1 MKVSNETK
9 VGALTVI
16 AVTLLIL
23 GFNFLK
29 GKTLLKKSNVL
40 YARFPDVGALEP
52 ANQVKIK
59 GYRIGNVYKIDKLD
73 KDVSEVVVTINLLD
87 EINIPSNSV
96 AVINSSLT
104 GNSSISVLPGNSKT
118 FLAKGDT
125 LLSASNP
132 DILSKITTSIDPV
145 MANVKQAVD
154 SLKLLLSNVNS
165 MFDEKTKANLRH
177 TIANLKSTSDE
188 LNVMLNS
195 KNGAL
200 SKTLNNV
207 EAFTTNLN
215 TNNEKL
221 NTTIENFKT
230 TSQKLSEL
238 QLKETVTNLNNS
250 ITQLQG
256 ILQKANSKDGS
267 LGLLIHDPKLYNN
280 LQNTTR
286 SLNILLDDFKLHP
299 KRYINVSVFGGK
311 KDKSEPLKAPLADSI
326 YNNQK

>member
-29 GKTLLKKSNVL
+29 GKTILKKSNVL
-40 YARFPDVGALEP
+40 YARFPDVLSLEP

-59 GYRIGNVYKIDKLD
+59 GYRIGNVYKINKLD

-87 EINIPSNSV
+87 DINIPSNSV
-96 AVINSSLT
+96 AIINSSLT
-104 GNSSISVLPGNSKT
+104 GTSSISIIPGDSKT

-125 LLSASNP
+125 LRSTNNP
-132 DILSKITTSIDPV
+132 DILSKVMTSIDPV
-145 MANVKQAVD
+145 MANIKQAVD
-154 SLKLLLSNVNS
+154 SLKLVLSSVNS
-165 MFDEKTKANLRH
+165 MFDENTKSNLKH
-177 TIANLKSTSDE
+177 TIANLKTTSDN
-188 LNVMLNS
+188 LSVMLNS

-200 SKTLNNV
+200 AKTLTNV
-207 EAFTTNLN
+207 ETFTTNLN

-230 TSQKLSEL
+230 TSQNLSEL
-238 QLKETVTNLNNS
+238 KLKETVANLNNS

-267 LGLLIHDPKLYNN
+267 LGMLINDPKLYNN
-280 LQNTTR
+280 LENTSR

-299 KRYINVSVFGGK
+299 KRYVSFSVFGK
-311 KDKSEPLKAPLADSI
+311 KDKTEPLKAPLADSI
-326 YNNQK
+326 NNKQK

>member
-29 GKTLLKKSNVL
+29 GKTILKKSNVL
-40 YARFPDVGALEP
+40 YARFPDVLSLEP

-59 GYRIGNVYKIDKLD
+59 GYRIGNVYKINKLD

-87 EINIPSNSV
+87 DINIPSNSV
-96 AVINSSLT
+96 AIINSSLT
-104 GNSSISVLPGNSKT
+104 GTSSISIIPGDSKT

-125 LLSASNP
+125 LRSTNNP
-132 DILSKITTSIDPV
+132 DILSKVMTSIDPV
-145 MANVKQAVD
+145 MANIKQAVD
-154 SLKLLLSNVNS
+154 SLKLVLSSVNS
-165 MFDEKTKANLRH
+165 MFDENTKSNLKH
-177 TIANLKSTSDE
+177 TIANLKTTSDN
-188 LNVMLNS
+188 LSVMLNS

-200 SKTLNNV
+200 AKTLTNV
-207 EAFTTNLN
+207 ETFTTNLN

-238 QLKETVTNLNNS
+238 QLKETVANLNNS

-267 LGLLIHDPKLYNN
+267 LGMLINDPKLYNN
-280 LQNTTR
+280 LENTSR

-299 KRYINVSVFGGK
+299 KRYVSFSVFGK
-311 KDKSEPLKAPLADSI
+311 KDKTEPLKAPLADSI
-326 YNNQK
+326 NNKQK

>member
-1 MKVSNETK
+1 MQVSNETK

-29 GKTLLKKSNVL
+29 GKTILKKSNVL

-73 KDVSEVVVTINLLD
+73 KNVSEVVVTINLLD
-87 EINIPSNSV
+87 EINIPANSV

-104 GNSSISVLPGNSKT
+104 GNSSISK
-118 FLAKGDT
+118 
-125 LLSASNP
+125 LSN
-132 DILSKITTSIDPV
+132 SIDPV

-154 SLKLLLSNVNS
+154 SLKLLLGNVNS
-165 MFDEKTKANLRH
+165 MFDENTKSNLRH
-177 TIANLKSTSDE
+177 TIANLKTTSDN
-188 LNVMLNS
+188 LSVMLNS

-200 SKTLNNV
+200 AKTLTNV
-207 EAFTTNLN
+207 EAFTSNLN

-221 NTTIENFKT
+221 NTTIDNFKT

-238 QLKETVTNLNNS
+238 QLQETVANLNNS

-311 KDKSEPLKAPLADSI
+311 KDKTEPLKAPLADSI